1 MPIESHKLLKD
12 IVKVIKADTKVLK
25 GWATGS
31 CHMGLPCDP
40 SKASTCCYMLIDLPC
55 EKLDLGSLPRDDMI
69 TELDDNPLKM
79 CKQRRDVTFPD
90 GDKDSQFRFNMHLY
104 GFCMSVQPPPLFLTL
119 GSYVICNLCERHRIP
134 ASGLRFSLAGSNF
147 LKDHIVEFKAK
158 DELTRNFA
166 DNIFIPTVLPK

>member
-1 MPIESHKLLKD
+1 
-12 IVKVIKADTKVLK
+12 
-25 GWATGS
+25 
-31 CHMGLPCDP
+31 MGYRVMSYGAPMCP

-119 GSYVICNLCERHRIP
+119 GSYVICNLCERHHIP
-134 ASGLRFSLAGSNF
+134 ASPRSSKTLHCRVSAFHWPG
-147 LKDHIVEFKAK
+147 
-158 DELTRNFA
+158 
-166 DNIFIPTVLPK
+166 PTF